1 MTKHARKED
10 VCVALEDLE
19 WSAGLCANTPSPAGA
34 APGCTER
41 GGPAADR
48 RGELEASGG
57 EQRSQHPQAPFS
69 CLQRR
74 RTLRAFVKPAW
85 ETGLNWAEA
94 VGSGRKVCYWKGM
107 YLNRCLTC
115 GDLIANWTAIVSWIF
130 TWFENLC
137 SFYGTEWSLHT
148 NCKTCLPSLGKQ
160 LL

>member
-1 MTKHARKED
+1 MTLFHSSKMTKHARKED

-94 VGSGRKVCYWKGM
+94 VGSGRKVCY
-107 YLNRCLTC
+107 
-115 GDLIANWTAIVSWIF
+115 
-130 TWFENLC
+130 
-137 SFYGTEWSLHT
+137 
-148 NCKTCLPSLGKQ
+148 
-160 LL
+160 